1 MKAPK
6 LCLIIPCFNEE
17 KILEDSSLQL
27 EAIFMTLIG
36 SEVIDSSSFIV
47 FVDDGSRDA
56 TWRIIESLH
65 HRVAFIKGLRLSRN
79 FGHQNAL
86 LAGLASFHQRADCF
100 ITIDADLQDDI
111 HTIHKMIE
119 KYVEGNDIVY
129 GVRKKRDNDSL
140 FKKYSAIWFYKI
152 MKLMGV
158 DLVYNHADFR
168 LSSSRV
174 LAELLR
180 FSEINLFLRGIY
192 PLVGFK
198 STNVYYNRLERK
210 AGETKYPFFK
220 MVSFALTGIT
230 AFSVRPLRII
240 TIVGFLV
247 FIVSLGASFYA
258 LYSYLF
264 NNSVKGWMS
273 IVLPMYLLGGIQL
286 LFMGILGEYLS
297 KIYIEVKKRPRYAI
311 ETELQ

>member
-1 MKAPK
+1 MRAPK
-6 LCLIIPCFNEE
+6 LCLVVPCFNEE
-17 KILEDSSLQL
+17 KILLDSSSQL
-27 EAIFMTLIG
+27 ETIFKTLID
-36 SEVIDSSSFIV
+36 SKVIETGSFIV

-56 TWRIIESLH
+56 TWQIIQSLNQ
-65 HRVAFIKGLRLSRN
+65 RAAFIKGLRLSKN

-86 LAGLASFHQRADCF
+86 LAGLASFHQRADCC

-111 HTIHKMIE
+111 HTIQKMIE

-129 GVRKKRDNDSL
+129 GVRDKRDNDSL
-140 FKKYSAIWFYKI
+140 FKKYTAIWFYKI

-158 DLVYNHADFR
+158 DLIYNHADFR
-168 LSSSRV
+168 LSSRRV
-174 LAELLR
+174 ITELLR
-180 FSEINLFLRGIY
+180 FNEINLFLRGIY

-220 MVSFALTGIT
+220 MLSFALTGIT

-273 IVLPMYLLGGIQL
+273 IALPMYLLGGIQL